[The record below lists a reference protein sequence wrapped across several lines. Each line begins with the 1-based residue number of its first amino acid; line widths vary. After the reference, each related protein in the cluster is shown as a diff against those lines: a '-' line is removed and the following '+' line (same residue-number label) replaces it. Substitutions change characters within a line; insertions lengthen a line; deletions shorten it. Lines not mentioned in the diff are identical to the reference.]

1 MEEEVHRREH
11 IGVIARSRH
20 DERAEAEGVGHRVVD
35 AAARQVVEHHLR
47 CPLLA
52 ENFRHAACCL
62 LRAAVNAGKGH
73 HHARRFHLVARP
85 DAVQAQSLGQFLALQ
100 HTAVE
105 RTDEAHVE
113 FLHLVQRLAHL
124 RAIFAADVHI
134 VAAGLRRPVVG
145 VRIVG
150 AEFAERIGREHCA
163 VAVVVGHDHFRPVHQ
178 RRRDEV
184 QRATAQRERAAV
196 FHREGAAA
204 QVQPLVELH
213 HEVQRL
219 GARHHLQR
227 GVFAQRVDDGARVV
241 GFHVLHHQ
249 VVGRATAQGRAQVLF
264 PLFCT
269 ACVDGVHDAHLLVE
283 NHITVV
289 AHALRHGIL
298 AFEEIEIAIVGSDVT
313 DGRGN
318 VGIHVRSVEEL
329 LLLLGSS
336 VGRASVQ
343 CARRAGFQR
352 YRPLSGRA
360 ERGLTR
366 FRPPRA
372 NSCAGCPLF
381 ALS

>member
-1 MEEEVHRREH
+1 MEEEVHRGEH
-11 IGVIARSRH
+11 VGVIARSRH
-20 DERAEAEGVGHRVVD
+20 DECAVAEGVGHSVVD
-35 AAARQVVEHHLR
+35 AAARQVVEHHFGR
-47 CPLLA
+47 ALLA
-52 ENFRHAACCL
+52 EDFRHAARRL
-62 LRAAVNAGKGH
+62 LRAAVHTGKGH
-73 HHARRFHLVARP
+73 HHTRRFHLVARP
-85 DAVQAQSLGQFLALQ
+85 DAIQAQRLGHFCPREHRAVQRADHAHIKLA
-100 HTAVE
+100 
-105 RTDEAHVE
+105 
-113 FLHLVQRLAHL
+113 HLVQRLAHL

-134 VAAGLRRPVVG
+134 IAACFRRPVVG

-163 VAVVVGHDHFRPVHQ
+163 VAVVERHDHFRPVHQ

-196 FHREGAAA
+196 FHRDGAAA
-204 QVQPLVELH
+204 QVEPFVELH

-249 VVGRATAQGRAQVLF
+249 VVGRATAQGRAQVFF
-264 PLFCT
+264 PLFRT
-269 ACVDGVHDAHLLVE
+269 ARVDGVHDAHLLVE

-336 VGRASVQ
+336 VGRASV
-343 CARRAGFQR
+343 
-352 YRPLSGRA
+352 
-360 ERGLTR
+360 
-366 FRPPRA
+366 
-372 NSCAGCPLF
+372 
-381 ALS
+381 